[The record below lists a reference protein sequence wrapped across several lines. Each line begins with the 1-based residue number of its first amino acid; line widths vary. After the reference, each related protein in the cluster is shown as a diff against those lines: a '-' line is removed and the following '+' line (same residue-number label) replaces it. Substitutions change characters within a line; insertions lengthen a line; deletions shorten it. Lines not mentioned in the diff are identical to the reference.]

1 MRVQHQQSRQV
12 GQRIAQMRHRQ
23 RLSTRE
29 LAQRLGWPRD
39 TLVNFEHGRR
49 AITIERL
56 DAIAQALDVAP
67 AVLLLDDDRLRDLLA
82 RLRAEPGLVDQIT
95 FFLTTL
101 DDELPGASGP
111 S

>member
-1 MRVQHQQSRQV
+1 MRMHHPQSRQV
-12 GQRIAQMRHRQ
+12 GQRIAYLRHRQ

-29 LAQRLGWPRD
+29 LAERLGWPRD

-56 DAIAQALDVAP
+56 EAIAQALDVAP
-67 AVLLLDDDRLRDLLA
+67 AALLLDDDRLRELLA
-82 RLRAEPGLVDQIT
+82 RLRAEPGLVDQIA
-95 FFLTTL
+95 FFLATL
-101 DDELPGASGP
+101 DDELPGASKP